1 MFSGHFKA
9 LLACDQFFSRTISHL
24 SSALLCHFC
33 ILIRYVNQMITMHW
47 PDMCLGENW
56 SHAGI
61 GILADTEPMTKDSVL
76 NIHYL
81 VLQFRQ
87 NMYT

>member
-1 MFSGHFKA
+1 
-9 LLACDQFFSRTISHL
+9 
-24 SSALLCHFC
+24 
-33 ILIRYVNQMITMHW
+33 MITMHW
-47 PDMCLGENW
+47 PDMRLGENW

-61 GILADTEPMTKDSVL
+61 GILADTEPMTQDLVI

-81 VLQFRQ
+81 VLQFGQ

>member
-1 MFSGHFKA
+1 
-9 LLACDQFFSRTISHL
+9 
-24 SSALLCHFC
+24 
-33 ILIRYVNQMITMHW
+33 MITMHW

-81 VLQFRQ
+81 VLQFGQFGQ
-87 NMYT
+87 NMYIGFLDFGG